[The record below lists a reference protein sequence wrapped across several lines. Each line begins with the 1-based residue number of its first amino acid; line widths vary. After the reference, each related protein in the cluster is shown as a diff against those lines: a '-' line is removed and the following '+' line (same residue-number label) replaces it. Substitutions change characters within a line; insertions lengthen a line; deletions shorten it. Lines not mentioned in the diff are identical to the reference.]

1 MAIDA
6 AFTHFPSLS
15 TSRLLL
21 RQIQP
26 SDAEALF
33 ATFSDE
39 EVMEF
44 YGHEP
49 HRSLDDSHELISRI
63 QARYA
68 RRESIHWGITLVG
81 EDRVIGSCSFHRF
94 DEGFHYAETGY
105 ELHRAF
111 WGRGITFEA
120 MSAILTYGFNEL
132 DLHRVEAVIDP
143 LNERSKGLLLKLGF
157 TYEGNLRQRY
167 YFRDRFEDEH
177 YFGLLKD
184 EWQRPGQRFPH

>member
-1 MAIDA
+1 MTIDA
-6 AFTHFPSLS
+6 AFTDFPSLS
-15 TSRLLL
+15 TNRLFL

-26 SDAEALF
+26 KDAEDLF

-39 EVMEF
+39 EAMQF

-49 HRSLDDSHELISRI
+49 HRSLDESQELIRRI

-68 RRESIHWGITLVG
+68 RRDGIHWGITLHS
-81 EDRVIGSCSFHRF
+81 EDCVIGSCSFHRF
-94 DEGFHYAETGY
+94 DAGFHCAETGY
-105 ELHRAF
+105 ELNRAL
-111 WGRGITFEA
+111 WGQGIMFEA
-120 MSAILTYGFNEL
+120 MSAILTYGFTEL
-132 DLHRVEAVIDP
+132 GLHRVEAIIDIA
-143 LNERSKGLLLKLGF
+143 NERSKGLLLKLGF

-184 EWQRPGQRFPH
+184 EWRKLST

>member
-1 MAIDA
+1 MTIDA

-49 HRSLDDSHELISRI
+49 HRSLDDSHEETSSLMTSR
-63 QARYA
+63 R
-68 RRESIHWGITLVG
+68 WGVQT
-81 EDRVIGSCSFHRF
+81 DQSSCQPGNRH
-94 DEGFHYAETGY
+94 
-105 ELHRAF
+105 LH
-111 WGRGITFEA
+111 
-120 MSAILTYGFNEL
+120 
-132 DLHRVEAVIDP
+132 
-143 LNERSKGLLLKLGF
+143 
-157 TYEGNLRQRY
+157 
-167 YFRDRFEDEH
+167 
-177 YFGLLKD
+177 
-184 EWQRPGQRFPH
+184 